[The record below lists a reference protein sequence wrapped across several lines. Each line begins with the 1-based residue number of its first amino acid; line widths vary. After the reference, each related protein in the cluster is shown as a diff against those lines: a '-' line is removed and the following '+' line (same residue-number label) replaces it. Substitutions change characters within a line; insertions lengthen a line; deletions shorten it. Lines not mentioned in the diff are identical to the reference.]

1 MVILGIFNDFFE
13 LIVKSRTTSKVFN
26 LTSDQQLDG
35 WNLDRVEWSND
46 DTKHTSELGLIWI
59 RQANIKLL
67 QWPSQSP
74 NLHSIEHL

>member
-13 LIVKSRTTSKVFN
+13 LIVKSGTPRSS
-26 LTSDQQLDG
+26 TSDQQLDG
-35 WNLDRVEWSND
+35 WNLDRVKCSND
-46 DTKHTSELGLIWI
+46 DPKHTSELGLVWI